1 MQKIWSRG
9 LVLVLPS
16 GERIEEFV
24 LHVYRPSGAARLRY

>member
-16 GERIEEFV
+16 GERFEEFV
-24 LHVYRPSGAARLRY
+24 LHAYRATRRD

>member
-16 GERIEEFV
+16 GERIEAFV
-24 LHVYRPSGAARLRY
+24 LHVYRAARRD